1 MPKKAKELSA
11 LAVSKLKAEGR
22 HAVGGADGLYLRIA
36 GESRAWVLCVA
47 FGTRT
52 NRSGKEVVRRLNM
65 GLGPFPEVS
74 LAEAREKA
82 RELRKQVRKGIDPL
96 QEKREAKARDAKQ
109 AAKSKTFSE
118 CALAFIEDKRGEWK
132 NEKHA
137 AQWRS
142 TLETY
147 AFPKIG
153 ALPIA
158 AIDTD
163 LVLQVLRQE
172 VPTKVGGTAQLWHA
186 KNETAS
192 RLRGRIESVLDWA
205 KVSKYREGENPAA
218 WQGNLKHAL
227 PAPGKVQ
234 KVEHHA
240 ALPYVELGAFMAEL
254 RKREGMSARA
264 LEFAILTAAR
274 SGEVR
279 GATWTEIDL
288 QAKTWTIPA
297 SRMKAEKEHEVPLSD
312 AAVKLLKALPR
323 IVGNDCVFPAPRGGQ
338 LSDMSL
344 TAVLKRM
351 ERGGLTQHGFRST
364 FRDWAGET
372 TNHPREVIEHALAHQ
387 LKDKAERAY
396 QRGTLWPKR
405 VHLMA
410 DWANYCGQV
419 AASNVVELKQEAA

>member
-47 FGTRT
+47 LGTRT

-82 RELRKQVRKGIDPL
+82 RELRKQVREGIDPL

-109 AAKSKTFSE
+109 AAKSKTFAE

-132 NEKHA
+132 NEKHV

-153 ALPIA
+153 ALPVA
-158 AIDTD
+158 AIDID

-172 VPTKVGGTAQLWHA
+172 VPTKEGGTAQLWHA

-240 ALPYVELGAFMAEL
+240 AWLITSCRSANNIMPITIFLPAFIASFFY
-254 RKREGMSARA
+254 SA
-264 LEFAILTAAR
+264 
-274 SGEVR
+274 
-279 GATWTEIDL
+279 
-288 QAKTWTIPA
+288 
-297 SRMKAEKEHEVPLSD
+297 
-312 AAVKLLKALPR
+312 
-323 IVGNDCVFPAPRGGQ
+323 
-338 LSDMSL
+338 
-344 TAVLKRM
+344 
-351 ERGGLTQHGFRST
+351 
-364 FRDWAGET
+364 
-372 TNHPREVIEHALAHQ
+372 
-387 LKDKAERAY
+387 
-396 QRGTLWPKR
+396 
-405 VHLMA
+405 
-410 DWANYCGQV
+410 
-419 AASNVVELKQEAA
+419 